1 MAIVRVFGTINGQDY
16 LPFQN
21 IGDRYYFPLPEALT
35 GKFICEFWAE
45 DDFGNIGYNAA
56 ILTLVRGVIKCIE
69 VLDKLYQV
77 TMRGDP
83 IRVDVRMDEYRVSMG
98 PISML
103 AIIPDA
109 MRIIALPITCRH
121 NMREVSA

>member
-16 LPFQN
+16 LPFRN

-45 DDFGNIGYNAA
+45 DDFGNVGYNAA

-83 IRVDVRMDEYRVSMG
+83 IRVSIGMAEYRVGMG
-98 PISML
+98 PIPML
-103 AIIPDA
+103 TSIPDA
-109 MRIIALPITCRH
+109 MRVTALPITCRY
-121 NMREVSA
+121 NMREVSV

>member
-45 DDFGNIGYNAA
+45 DDFGNVGYNAA

-69 VLDKLYQV
+69 VLTKDYQV
-77 TMRGDP
+77 TMLSDP
-83 IRVDVRMDEYRVSMG
+83 MRVDMGMDKYDTKIGVIPKM
-98 PISML
+98 
-103 AIIPDA
+103 IILDDPYCVH
-109 MRIIALPITCRH
+109 ILPITCRRD
-121 NMREVSA
+121 MMEV

>member
-1 MAIVRVFGTINGQDY
+1 MAIVRVYGTINGRDY
-16 LPFQN
+16 LPFLNQ
-21 IGDRYYFPLPEALT
+21 GDRYFFPLPETPT
-35 GKFICEFWAE
+35 GKYICEFWAE

-83 IRVDVRMDEYRVSMG
+83 IRVDIRMAEYKVKMEEM
-98 PISML
+98 PML
-103 AIIPDA
+103 AVIPDA
-109 MRIIALPITCRH
+109 MMVTALPITCRY
-121 NMREVSA
+121 NMREASV

>member
-1 MAIVRVFGTINGQDY
+1 MTIVRVYGNINGVGVM
-16 LPFQN
+16 PFTSV
-21 IGDRYYFPLPEALT
+21 GDVYYFQPPETLT
-35 GKFICEFWAE
+35 GKYICEFWAE
-45 DDFGNIGYNAA
+45 DDFGNVGYNAA
-56 ILTLVRGVIKCIE
+56 ILTLVRGVVKCIE

-83 IRVDVRMDEYRVSMG
+83 IRVDVKMDEYRVSMG

>member
-1 MAIVRVFGTINGQDY
+1 MTIVRVYGNINGVGVM
-16 LPFQN
+16 PFTSV
-21 IGDRYYFPLPEALT
+21 GDVYYFQPPETLT
-35 GKFICEFWAE
+35 GKYVCEFWAE
-45 DDFGNIGYNAA
+45 DEFGNIGYNAA
-56 ILTLVRGVIKCIE
+56 ILTLVKGVIKCIE
-69 VLDKLYQV
+69 VQDKLYQV

>member
-1 MAIVRVFGTINGQDY
+1 MTIVRVYGNINGVGVM
-16 LPFQN
+16 PFTSD
-21 IGDRYYFPLPEALT
+21 GDVYYFQPPETLT

-45 DDFGNIGYNAA
+45 DEFGNIGYNAA

-83 IRVDVRMDEYRVSMG
+83 IRVDVRMDEYKVSMG
-98 PISML
+98 PIPML
-103 AIIPDA
+103 ASIPDA
-109 MRIIALPITCRH
+109 MRVTALPITCRY
-121 NMREVSA
+121 NMREASV

>member
-45 DDFGNIGYNAA
+45 DEFGNIGYNAA

-83 IRVDVRMDEYRVSMG
+83 IRVDVRMDEYKVSMG
-98 PISML
+98 PILML
-103 AIIPDA
+103 ASIPDA
-109 MRIIALPITCRH
+109 MRVTALPITCRY
-121 NMREVSA
+121 NMRGASV